1 MAKPSQIKPKPK
13 STPKSKLTAEAAI
26 KEFQKQISPRGVA
39 TAEAEAR
46 RALEKKYPGMFVPET
61 RTAPVTKRR

>member
-1 MAKPSQIKPKPK
+1 MRKVGPKK
-13 STPKSKLTAEAAI
+13 VVGKEAI
-26 KEFQKQISPRGVA
+26 KKFQKQISSRGVA